1 VGWFST
7 KQTSSHKNVTCSYH
21 DIRDSKRNFARWNK
35 TALRPWVQVETP
47 LPNLG
52 FELKITKEN

>member
-1 VGWFST
+1 MSM
-7 KQTSSHKNVTCSYH
+7 KKRN
-21 DIRDSKRNFARWNK
+21 IRDSKRNVARWNK

-52 FELKITKEN
+52 FELKITKTI